1 MTDGSVSVKAS
12 LDDKNYVAGMD
23 ALIRKVD
30 KAELKLKEFNVE
42 GKRGEGILNSLGM
55 LAGGLGGALVTA
67 MTAGVAASPQF
78 KAFLGEL
85 SVPFFELT
93 EFLGNKFEPLFDRI
107 VPLVEEFADTV
118 INSDFVNDSLD
129 DFIGNIQTV
138 LDILVG
144 ISKAW
149 KELPEPLKDTVVG
162 GVKLGVSYPL
172 GTGQGQELLDQAGS
186 GTGLFGG
193 GDIMGEIGLKA
204 SGNTD
209 ARLSRL
215 QKLSSEVTQDIFSFN
230 IQELKRDIKEVSH
243 IWVSLFAQ
251 DAKRAGLY

>member
-107 VPLVEEFADTV
+107 VPLVEEFVDTV

-129 DFIGNIQTV
+129 DFIGTV
-138 LDILVG
+138 DGLITLLKNLKTAYDNLPEGVKSGVETFVKAALNPGSIPGMTQDFVG
-144 ISKAW
+144 GTMDYVGKGFGLEQRVIDQNKDMYGRG
-149 KELPEPLKDTVVG
+149 KELTGDLLRFD
-162 GVKLGVSYPL
+162 LGEFKRDMNEVTTIIGESFRR
-172 GTGQGQELLDQAGS
+172 EFKWM
-186 GTGLFGG
+186 GLFG
-193 GDIMGEIGLKA
+193 
-204 SGNTD
+204 
-209 ARLSRL
+209 
-215 QKLSSEVTQDIFSFN
+215 
-230 IQELKRDIKEVSH
+230 
-243 IWVSLFAQ
+243 
-251 DAKRAGLY
+251 